1 MSLRTRLILI
11 LGALTAFGPFTTDM
25 YLPSFTALARDLNAS
40 EIAVQATLSTFLFGL
55 AAGQLVIGPLSDRHG
70 RRNPLLIGLVVYI
83 VAAAAC
89 ALAPN
94 IESLWAARFLQS
106 IGTCAAIV
114 IARATVR
121 DLYSGAEGA
130 HFLSM
135 LMLVLGAAP
144 IIGPP
149 LGSFIL
155 YVYSWRGIFW
165 FLTALGLAAFVAV
178 MFGLPETLPA
188 RQRARGGILSVLKGY
203 VVLLQDRR
211 YIVPTIAADC
221 VFVGLFAFLAAGPFI
236 LVNVYGLT
244 PQQFAI
250 VFSVN
255 AVGFVLGT
263 QINAWLVRRYG
274 PAPMLRGTLIVYFLA
289 AAALLTNVLTGY
301 GGLVGLVA
309 PLVIM
314 FMTVGSAQTN
324 GLALAQEHYPHM
336 AGSATALFGSIQF
349 GVGAATGVIAG
360 LLYDGTA
367 FPMAAIIAVAATFS
381 LIVNFWLKPERAVR
395 ELR

>member
-55 AAGQLVIGPLSDRHG
+55 AVGQLVIGPLSDRHG
-70 RRNPLLIGLVVYI
+70 RRTPLLIGLVVYI
-83 VAAAAC
+83 IAAAAC

-106 IGTCAAIV
+106 MGTCTAIV

-149 LGSFIL
+149 LGSLIL
-155 YVYSWRGIFW
+155 DVYSWRGIFW
-165 FLTALGLAAFVAV
+165 FHTALGLAAFLAV
-178 MFGLPETLPA
+178 MFALPETLPA
-188 RQRARGGILSVLKGY
+188 KQRARGGILSVLKGY
-203 VVLLQDRR
+203 VVLLRDRR

-221 VFVGLFAFLAAGPFI
+221 VFAGLFAFLAAGPFI
-236 LVNVYGLT
+236 LVDVYGLT
-244 PQQFAI
+244 PQQFAFL
-250 VFSVN
+250 FSLN
-255 AVGFVLGT
+255 AFGFVIGT
-263 QINAWLVRRYG
+263 QINARLVRHYG
-274 PAPMLRGTLIVYFLA
+274 PALMLRGALIVYFLA
-289 AAALLTNVLTGY
+289 AVTLLTNVLTGY
-301 GGLVGLVA
+301 GGVAGLAA
-309 PLVIM
+309 PLVIL
-314 FMTVGSAQTN
+314 FMTVGAAPTN
-324 GLALAQEHYPHM
+324 ALALAQEHYPQM
-336 AGSATALFGSIQF
+336 AGSATALFGAIQF
-349 GVGAATGVIAG
+349 GIGAAIGVLVG

-381 LIVNFWLKPERAVR
+381 LIVNFWLTAAAARPK
-395 ELR
+395 